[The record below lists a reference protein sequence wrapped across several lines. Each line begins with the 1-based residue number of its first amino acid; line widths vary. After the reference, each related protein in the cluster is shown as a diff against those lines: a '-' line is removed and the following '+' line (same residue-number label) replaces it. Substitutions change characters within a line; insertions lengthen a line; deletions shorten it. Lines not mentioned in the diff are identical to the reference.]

1 MASAIDHFISELR
14 SHECLAQSA
23 DEFQSW
29 VNTARN
35 DWRNRHA
42 INFLKAVE
50 WIATRTDHSIVER
63 LTQIG
68 RLSQFEG
75 PVVVSMALFTGWK

>member
-1 MASAIDHFISELR
+1 MSNAIDHFISELR
-14 SHECLAQSA
+14 SHECLAPSA
-23 DEFQSW
+23 DELQSW
-29 VNTARN
+29 VIDARN
-35 DWRNRHA
+35 DWRNRNT

-50 WIATRTDHSIVER
+50 WIATRTDHSLVDR
-63 LTQIG
+63 LTQLG